1 MQRKMIKEIEG
12 AKPEFVV
19 VVKLAGSWVSSR
31 PDFSPM
37 LKDWAEEYL
46 IKEYE
51 ITGVV
56 DILSHEETI
65 YKWDERGYL
74 PQSRYH
80 LLIYKRKT

>member
-1 MQRKMIKEIEG
+1 MIKEIEG

-56 DILSHEETI
+56 DILSHERTI
-65 YKWDERGYL
+65 FKWGDQAREYRPRSG
-74 PQSRYH
+74 YH
-80 LLIYKRKT
+80 LLVHKRRT